1 MKIFFDISAFVKLY
15 VDEPNSDR
23 VVEIC
28 RQSDRLIL
36 SIVCLP
42 EMISTLNR
50 LLRENTIS
58 EEDYRRTKDLILS
71 DLNDSDVCIL
81 SPEVIRRT
89 LICLE
94 NNAIGAMDAL
104 HIGCALTVNPDLFVS
119 SDRRQII
126 AAQQEGL
133 KVMEV

>member
-1 MKIFFDISAFVKLY
+1 MKIFFDTSAFVKRY

-23 VVEIC
+23 VIEIC
-28 RQSDRLIL
+28 RQADRLIL
-36 SIVCLP
+36 SIICLP
-42 EMISTLNR
+42 EIISTLNR

-58 EEDYRRTKDLILS
+58 ADNYRRTKGMILS
-71 DLNDSDVCIL
+71 NLNDSDVCIL

-104 HIGCALTVNPDLFVS
+104 HIGCALTVNPDLFIS